1 MFLYQLVWVNDSLN
15 LYNGY
20 SHLKYAW
27 VPMQLATQ
35 VVAISFC
42 LIKREKKIPIS
53 CIVRKQQQ
61 HLLTVCDFEGDLNCC
76 AISVAMKI

>member
-1 MFLYQLVWVNDSLN
+1 
-15 LYNGY
+15 
-20 SHLKYAW
+20 
-27 VPMQLATQ
+27 MQLATQ

-61 HLLTVCDFEGDLNCC
+61 HLLTVSDFEGDLNCC
-76 AISVAMKI
+76 AIFVALKI